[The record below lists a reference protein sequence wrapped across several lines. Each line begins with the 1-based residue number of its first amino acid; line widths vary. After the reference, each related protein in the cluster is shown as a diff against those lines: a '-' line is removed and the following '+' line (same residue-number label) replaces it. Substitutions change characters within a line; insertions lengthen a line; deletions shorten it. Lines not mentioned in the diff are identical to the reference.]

1 MNRDPEEI
9 QRRILMLLQDLL
21 PTATLV
27 EAEAVNQALGC
38 KATGTSPLD
47 QSNLLMS
54 QDNPS
59 PVSGYTDSNR
69 SAQKEQLF
77 ELGDV
82 PAVQDRFHALLKH
95 RLQSEIQ
102 KNPPLFPWESAVQ
115 DYEADPAYDSVKAN
129 FGSEAPAPVE
139 ANATLSVWNRQLSTL
154 NLPVQVPGLVLGRLL
169 KQCQQV
175 VQSSL
180 REGVQLVQAVEDLF
194 PGEGQALNYL
204 AGLVVASPARS
215 GATAA
220 TMATAEANFPPSYE
234 AAAPAQQMVLS
245 LLAAREL
252 IVTLTLAVSASQ
264 PTVERQW
271 ETEQGTL
278 QLKATYNPAP
288 TDLSIVVRAEL
299 PTGGRLTLNG
309 SGFQSVAERRSPGSV
324 GVELCDPEVGQVYM
338 LEASLEGDETPL
350 IFVVRIVAG

>member
-1 MNRDPEEI
+1 MNRDPEKI

-27 EAEAVNQALGC
+27 DAEAANQALGC
-38 KATGTSPLD
+38 EATGTSPLD
-47 QSNLLMS
+47 QSNLLMP

-59 PVSGYTDSNR
+59 PVSGYIDSKR
-69 SAQKEQLF
+69 SPQREPLF

-102 KNPPLFPWESAVQ
+102 KNPPLFPWESTVQ
-115 DYEADPAYDSVKAN
+115 DYEATTAYDSAEAII
-129 FGSEAPAPVE
+129 SETSAPVE
-139 ANATLSVWNRQLSTL
+139 ASGSSIWNRQLNAL
-154 NLPVQVPGLVLGRLL
+154 NLPVQVPGLVLSRLL

-220 TMATAEANFPPSYE
+220 TATAGANFPQSYE

-245 LLAAREL
+245 LLAAREM

-271 ETEQGTL
+271 ETDQGTL
-278 QLKATYNPAP
+278 QLKATYNSDP
-288 TDLSIVVRAEL
+288 TDLSLVVRAEL
-299 PTGGRLTLNG
+299 PTGGRLSLNG

-324 GVELCDPEVGQVYM
+324 GVELCDPEVGSVYL
-338 LEASLEGDETPL
+338 LEACLDGDETPL
-350 IFVVRIVAG
+350 VFVVRLVED

>member
-1 MNRDPEEI
+1 
-9 QRRILMLLQDLL
+9 MLLQDLL

-27 EAEAVNQALGC
+27 DAEAANQALGC
-38 KATGTSPLD
+38 ETTGTPPLD
-47 QSNLLMS
+47 QSSLLMP

-59 PVSGYTDSNR
+59 SVSGYTDSKR
-69 SAQKEQLF
+69 SPQRESLF

-102 KNPPLFPWESAVQ
+102 KKPPLFPWESVVQ
-115 DYEADPAYDSVKAN
+115 DYEADTAYDAVDAN
-129 FGSEAPAPVE
+129 FGSDPSTPVE
-139 ANATLSVWNRQLSTL
+139 KGSNASIWNRQLSTL
-154 NLPVQVPGLVLGRLL
+154 NLPVPVPGLVLGRLL

-194 PGEGQALNYL
+194 PGEEQALNYL

-215 GATAA
+215 GVAA
-220 TMATAEANFPPSYE
+220 PTSTPGANFPQSYE

-245 LLAAREL
+245 LLAAQQM

-264 PTVERQW
+264 AIAERQW
-271 ETEQGTL
+271 ETQQGTL
-278 QLKATYNPAP
+278 QLKATYNPDP
-288 TDLSIVVRAEL
+288 TDSSIVVRAEL
-299 PTGGRLTLNG
+299 PTGGRLTING
-309 SGFQSVAERRSPGSV
+309 AGLQSVSERRSSGLVS
-324 GVELCDPEVGQVYM
+324 VELCDPEVGQVYL
-338 LEASLEGDETPL
+338 LEASLDEEETPL
-350 IFVVRIVAG
+350 VFVVRVVG

>member
-1 MNRDPEEI
+1 
-9 QRRILMLLQDLL
+9 MLLQDLL

-27 EAEAVNQALGC
+27 DAEAANQALGC
-38 KATGTSPLD
+38 EATGLSPLD
-47 QSNLLMS
+47 QANLLMP

-59 PVSGYTDSNR
+59 PVSGYTDSKR
-69 SAQKEQLF
+69 SSQREQLF

-102 KNPPLFPWESAVQ
+102 KNPPLFPWESTVQ
-115 DYEADPAYDSVKAN
+115 EYESTTAYDSAEAI
-129 FGSEAPAPVE
+129 GSETSAPVE
-139 ANATLSVWNRQLSTL
+139 ASGSSIWNRQLNAL
-154 NLPVQVPGLVLGRLL
+154 NLPVQVPGLVLTRLL

-180 REGVQLVQAVEDLF
+180 REGVQLVQAVEELF

-215 GATAA
+215 GATA
-220 TMATAEANFPPSYE
+220 TAGANFPQSYE

-245 LLAAREL
+245 LLAAREM

-264 PTVERQW
+264 PTIERQW

-278 QLKATYNPAP
+278 QLKATYKPDP
-288 TDLSIVVRAEL
+288 TDLSLVVRAEL
-299 PTGGRLTLNG
+299 PTGGRLSLNG
-309 SGFQSVAERRSPGSV
+309 AGFQSVAERRSPGSV

-338 LEASLEGDETPL
+338 LEACLDGDETPL
-350 IFVVRIVAG
+350 VFVVRIVEG

>member
-27 EAEAVNQALGC
+27 DAEAANQALGC
-38 KATGTSPLD
+38 KATGTPSLD
-47 QSNLLMS
+47 QPNLLMP

-59 PVSGYTDSNR
+59 PVSGYTDSKR
-69 SAQKEQLF
+69 SNKREQLF

-102 KNPPLFPWESAVQ
+102 KNPPLFPWESAAQ
-115 DYEADPAYDSVKAN
+115 DYEADPAYGSVKADL
-129 FGSEAPAPVE
+129 GSEVPASIE
-139 ANATLSVWNRQLSTL
+139 TNATSSIWNRQLGAL

-215 GATAA
+215 GATA
-220 TMATAEANFPPSYE
+220 TTTTAGANFPQSYE
-234 AAAPAQQMVLS
+234 VAAPAQQMVLS
-245 LLAAREL
+245 LLAAQQM
-252 IVTLTLAVSASQ
+252 IVTLTLSVSASQ
-264 PTVERQW
+264 AIAERQW

-278 QLKATYNPAP
+278 RLKATYNSDP
-288 TDLSIVVRAEL
+288 TNLSILVRAEL
-299 PTGGRLTLNG
+299 PTGGRLTING
-309 SGFQSVAERRSPGSV
+309 AGLQSVAERRSPGSV
-324 GVELCDPEVGQVYM
+324 SVELCDPEVGQVYM
-338 LEASLEGDETPL
+338 LEAVLDSDETPL
-350 IFVVRIVAG
+350 VFVVRIIEG

>member
-1 MNRDPEEI
+1 
-9 QRRILMLLQDLL
+9 MLLQDLL

-27 EAEAVNQALGC
+27 DAEAANQALGC
-38 KATGTSPLD
+38 EATGTPSLNQP
-47 QSNLLMS
+47 NLLMP

-59 PVSGYTDSNR
+59 PGSGYTDSKR
-69 SAQKEQLF
+69 SPQREPLF

-115 DYEADPAYDSVKAN
+115 DYEADPAYGSAKAD
-129 FGSEAPAPVE
+129 FGSQDAASVE
-139 ANATLSVWNRQLSTL
+139 AKATSNIWNRQLRTL

-215 GATAA
+215 GVATPTATAG
-220 TMATAEANFPPSYE
+220 ANFPQSYE

-245 LLAAREL
+245 LLAAREM

-264 PTVERQW
+264 PTVARQW

-278 QLKATYNPAP
+278 QLRATYNPDP

-299 PTGGRLTLNG
+299 PTGGRLAMNG
-309 SGFQSVAERRSPGSV
+309 AGFQSVAERRSPGSV

-338 LEASLEGDETPL
+338 LETVLDGDETPL
-350 IFVVRIVAG
+350 VFVVRIVEG

>member
-1 MNRDPEEI
+1 
-9 QRRILMLLQDLL
+9 MLLQELL

-27 EAEAVNQALGC
+27 DAEAINQALGYE
-38 KATGTSPLD
+38 ATGTPPPD
-47 QSNLLMS
+47 QPTLLMP

-59 PVSGYTDSNR
+59 PVSGYTDSKR
-69 SAQKEQLF
+69 SAQKESLF

-82 PAVQDRFHALLKH
+82 PVVQDRFHALLKH

-102 KNPPLFPWESAVQ
+102 KNPPLFPWESTVQ
-115 DYEADPAYDSVKAN
+115 DYESPPAYDSVAYDSVKAN
-129 FGSEAPAPVE
+129 FGSETPTPIE
-139 ANATLSVWNRQLSTL
+139 ANSAPSIWSRQLSTL
-154 NLPVQVPGLVLGRLL
+154 NLPVQIPGFVLGRLL

-194 PGEGQALNYL
+194 PGEAQALNYL

-220 TMATAEANFPPSYE
+220 TATAGANFPQNYE
-234 AAAPAQQMVLS
+234 TAAPAQQMVLS

-252 IVTLTLAVSASQ
+252 IVSLTLAVSASQ
-264 PTVERQW
+264 AIVERQW

-278 QLKATYNPAP
+278 QLKATYNPDP
-288 TDLSIVVRAEL
+288 TNLSVVVRAEL
-299 PTGGRLTLNG
+299 PIGGRLTLHG

-338 LEASLEGDETPL
+338 LEACLDEEETPL
-350 IFVVRIVAG
+350 VFVVRIVEA

>member
-1 MNRDPEEI
+1 MNRNPEEI

-27 EAEAVNQALGC
+27 DAEAANQALGC
-38 KATGTSPLD
+38 ETTGTPPLD
-47 QSNLLMS
+47 QSNLLMP

-59 PVSGYTDSNR
+59 SVSGYTDSKG
-69 SAQKEQLF
+69 SPQKEPLF

-102 KNPPLFPWESAVQ
+102 KNPPLFPWESVVQ
-115 DYEADPAYDSVKAN
+115 DYEADTVYDSAKAS
-129 FGSEAPAPVE
+129 FGSETSTPVE
-139 ANATLSVWNRQLSTL
+139 AASSSIWNRQLSTL

-175 VQSSL
+175 VRSSL

-204 AGLVVASPARS
+204 AGLVVASPVRS
-215 GATAA
+215 GATAP
-220 TMATAEANFPPSYE
+220 TATAGTNFPQSYE
-234 AAAPAQQMVLS
+234 TAAPAQQMVLS
-245 LLAAREL
+245 LLAAQQM

-264 PTVERQW
+264 PTVERRW

-278 QLKATYNPAP
+278 QIKATYNPNP
-288 TDLSIVVRAEL
+288 TDSSIAVRAEL
-299 PTGGRLTLNG
+299 PTGGRLTFNG
-309 SGFQSVAERRSPGSV
+309 SGLQSVAERRSPGSV
-324 GVELCDPEVGQVYM
+324 NVELCEPEVGQIYM
-338 LEASLEGDETPL
+338 LEACLEDETPL
-350 IFVVRIVAG
+350 VFVVRIVKG